1 MNSITNFKKNS
12 IQNYTYLPAKEQADM
27 LRRELENLS
36 ETDFQKFSS
45 ALVPGELKMLGVR
58 LPKLREIAR
67 QLAKGDWEAY
77 LACARDDSMEE
88 IMLQGMVLGYI
99 RVPFSKKRPLLEQFI
114 PKIRNWSLC
123 DSVCAS
129 LKFPSSE
136 KEEVWQFL
144 KKYLSSKEEYDI
156 RFGVVMILDHFIEEN
171 YLQEIFKIFN
181 RIRHEGYYVKMAVAW
196 AVSVCFRRFKP
207 ETIHY
212 LNGCQLD
219 DWTYNKSL
227 QKIIESR
234 YSSPEEKELMRSMK
248 RTLK

>member
-1 MNSITNFKKNS
+1 MNSITIFKKNS
-12 IQNYTYLPAKEQADM
+12 TPNDTPLPAEEQADM
-27 LRRELENLS
+27 LRRELERLS

-45 ALVPGELKMLGVR
+45 GLVPGEVKMLGVR

-67 QLAKGDWEAY
+67 QLAKGDWETY

-88 IMLQGMVLGYI
+88 IMLQGMVLGYV
-99 RVPFSKKRPLLEQFI
+99 RTPFFRKRPLLEQFI

-129 LKFPSSE
+129 LKFPPSE
-136 KEEVWQFL
+136 KAEVWQFL
-144 KKYLSSKEEYDI
+144 KKYLSSEKEYDI

-171 YLQEIFKIFN
+171 YLQEIFQIFN
-181 RIRHEGYYVKMAVAW
+181 KIEHEGYYVKMAVAW

-207 ETIHY
+207 ETINY
-212 LNGCQLD
+212 LTNCQLD
-219 DWTYNKSL
+219 NWTYNKSL

-248 RTLK
+248 RT